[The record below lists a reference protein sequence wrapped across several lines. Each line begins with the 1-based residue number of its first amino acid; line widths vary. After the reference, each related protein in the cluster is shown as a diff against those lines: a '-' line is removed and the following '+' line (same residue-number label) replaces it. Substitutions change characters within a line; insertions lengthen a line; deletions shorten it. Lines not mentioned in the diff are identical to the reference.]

1 MFAVW
6 KTIQV
11 FIHIFEFMLNFF
23 YSSISKL
30 IFTLL
35 LYHFSSRDSI
45 AAHFRTHFAAEKNRE
60 NTTPIKKKKNIK
72 VEAQTCLECGVI
84 SKSKLLLDK
93 HVLAA
98 HGIQI
103 PQQCQV
109 CHETLP
115 DPKALVEHKRQ
126 IHSNDI
132 CYICAKS
139 YLSLSDLNL
148 HISRMHPEMANLG
161 QDHENAK
168 HKPIKLLSRY
178 GY

>member
-1 MFAVW
+1 MIII
-6 KTIQV
+6 TYY
-11 FIHIFEFMLNFF
+11 MLNFLF
-23 YSSISKL
+23 INCY
-30 IFTLL
+30 LL
-35 LYHFSSRDSI
+35 LHIFSSRDSI
-45 AAHFRTHFAAEKNRE
+45 AAHFRTHNAAEKNRE
-60 NTTPIKKKKNIK
+60 NTSTMKKKKNIK

-178 GY
+178 VFNLTYNF

>member
-1 MFAVW
+1 
-6 KTIQV
+6 
-11 FIHIFEFMLNFF
+11 MLNFF
-23 YSSISKL
+23 IPS
-30 IFTLL
+30 IFTLF
-35 LYHFSSRDSI
+35 LYCFSSRDSI
-45 AAHFRTHFAAEKNRE
+45 AAHFRTHFAAEK

-72 VEAQTCLECGVI
+72 VEAQTCLECGVL

-139 YLSLSDLNL
+139 YLNLSDLNL

>member
-1 MFAVW
+1 M
-6 KTIQV
+6 
-11 FIHIFEFMLNFF
+11 
-23 YSSISKL
+23 
-30 IFTLL
+30 
-35 LYHFSSRDSI
+35 
-45 AAHFRTHFAAEKNRE
+45 
-60 NTTPIKKKKNIK
+60 KKKKNIK

-115 DPKALVEHKRQ
+115 DPKALVEHKRE

-178 GY
+178 VLNLTYNF